1 MDILNEAKKNFDYMV
16 RIRRHMHE
24 YPENSGVEYETVKY
38 IASELDALGI
48 EYVVVPEGGII
59 GQIHGGKPGKTV
71 LLRADMDALPIKES
85 KTNLTKEKVC
95 ISKNDGISHAC
106 GHDAHTAMLL
116 AEAKI
121 LNENKEDLNGNI
133 VLLFERGEEAGGNIR
148 NLLPYAVETMK
159 LKIDTCMA
167 THVKWDVPTGTI
179 SAEPGAVFSG
189 AYGFIIKLHGQAGH
203 GSRPDLA
210 HSVLDCFNN
219 IYNHINMIR
228 MKYVAPTDIL
238 TCSVGFVNCGT
249 VRNIIPDELT
259 FGGTIRTFNVDG
271 AGTPFVKQLMDVVE
285 KECELCQ
292 CTYEILHMP
301 DPLFECQNNAV
312 CSEIAKSAVRKYIG
326 EDAVTVAQP
335 WMASESMQACLKL
348 WPGIIT
354 FTGIQSEEAG
364 TGANHHTP
372 EFDVDERGMIYGVA
386 AALGYVKDFLN
397 YDKEIPFKP
406 FEGTLKN
413 LVERNL

>member
-189 AYGFIIKLHGQAGH
+189 AYGFHHQA
-203 GSRPDLA
+203 S
-210 HSVLDCFNN
+210 
-219 IYNHINMIR
+219 
-228 MKYVAPTDIL
+228 
-238 TCSVGFVNCGT
+238 
-249 VRNIIPDELT
+249 
-259 FGGTIRTFNVDG
+259 
-271 AGTPFVKQLMDVVE
+271 
-285 KECELCQ
+285 
-292 CTYEILHMP
+292 
-301 DPLFECQNNAV
+301 
-312 CSEIAKSAVRKYIG
+312 
-326 EDAVTVAQP
+326 
-335 WMASESMQACLKL
+335 
-348 WPGIIT
+348 WPGR
-354 FTGIQSEEAG
+354 S
-364 TGANHHTP
+364 
-372 EFDVDERGMIYGVA
+372 R
-386 AALGYVKDFLN
+386 
-397 YDKEIPFKP
+397 IPSGSCPQCFR
-406 FEGTLKN
+406 L
-413 LVERNL
+413 LQQYL

>member
-1 MDILNEAKKNFDYMV
+1 
-16 RIRRHMHE
+16 
-24 YPENSGVEYETVKY
+24 
-38 IASELDALGI
+38 
-48 EYVVVPEGGII
+48 
-59 GQIHGGKPGKTV
+59 
-71 LLRADMDALPIKES
+71 MDALPIKES

-95 ISKNDGISHAC
+95 ISKNDGVSHAC

-271 AGTPFVKQLMDVVE
+271 AGTPFVKQMMDVVE

-312 CSEIAKSAVRKYIG
+312 CSEIAKNAVRKYIG